1 MINKKQIP
9 TNSYGILK
17 QDKML
22 TSVDESA
29 EQVKRLGYTT
39 LDSGLTTHQIKCISD
54 AFNKTLLQYRKKY
67 SDQRLKSKNEYY
79 SIRALL
85 SHDQDIFVKLATNK
99 NLLAI
104 LSKLIEGTF
113 ILNQQNGIINPP
125 KKDYNQGSWHRDL
138 PYQHFVSTTPL
149 AVNAL
154 FCVDDFTFENGS
166 TFIIPG
172 SHKFGN
178 YPSDKF
184 IEKNAIQIEAK
195 PGDFIVLDCM
205 VFHSGGYNSSQKER
219 RAINHVYTIPYFKQ
233 QISLPNILEAKKL
246 EPEERDLL
254 GFSFDVPTSVD
265 QFIEDRKQ

>member
-17 QDKML
+17 KDTLL

-29 EQVKRLGYTT
+29 EEVKRLGYTI
-39 LDSGLTTHQIKCISD
+39 LDSGLTTQQIKAISD
-54 AFNKTLLQYRKKY
+54 AFNSTLLKYRKKY
-67 SDQRLKSKNEYY
+67 GDQKLKSKNEFY

-85 SHDQDIFVKLATNK
+85 SDNQDIFVKLATNK
-99 NLLAI
+99 ILLAL
-104 LSKLIEGTF
+104 LSKLIEGKF

-125 KKDYNQGSWHRDL
+125 KKAYNQGSWHRDL

-184 IEKNAIQIEAK
+184 IENNALQIEAK
-195 PGDFIVLDCM
+195 AGDFIVLDCM

-233 QISLPNILEAKKL
+233 QISLPNILDAKKL

-254 GFSFDVPTSVD
+254 GFNFDVPTSVD
-265 QFIEDRKQ
+265 QFIEERKQ